1 MLGLGKGGG
10 VAGGGNVP
18 PGQMGQPGMPGM
30 PGQPGPGMPPGSVGP
45 MGGTMGTRGPGGQ
58 SVLPPSRFLQP
69 VSLLYKKD
77 HCKIRSLFTIIYIH

>member
-10 VAGGGNVP
+10 AAGGGNVT

-45 MGGTMGTRGPGGQ
+45 MGGPMGARGPGGQ

-69 VSLLYKKD
+69 VSYAVMYVLVILVQQILTDY
-77 HCKIRSLFTIIYIH
+77 SA